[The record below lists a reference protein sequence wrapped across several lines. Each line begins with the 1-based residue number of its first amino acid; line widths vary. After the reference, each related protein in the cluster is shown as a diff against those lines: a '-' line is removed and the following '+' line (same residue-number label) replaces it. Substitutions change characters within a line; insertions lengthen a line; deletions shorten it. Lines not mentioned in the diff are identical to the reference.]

1 MRISDVSSDLCSS
14 DLGAEPNRL
23 ALQAIA
29 DDLFEARKRAA
40 ADEQDVGR
48 VDLKEFLLRMLAAAL
63 RRNRGNRALHHLEQR
78 LLDALARYIARD
90 RGIFGLAADLVDLVD
105 IDDPALCP
113 LDVVIRRLEQ
123 DRKRTRLNT
132 RH

>member
-1 MRISDVSSDLCSS
+1 
-14 DLGAEPNRL
+14 
-23 ALQAIA
+23 
-29 DDLFEARKRAA
+29 
-40 ADEQDVGR
+40 
-48 VDLKEFLLRMLAAAL
+48 MLAAAL

-113 LDVVIRRLEQ
+113 LDVVIRRLAQLE
-123 DRKRTRLNT
+123 RSEERRVGKECVSTCRSRGSPYHKKKKNKAE
-132 RH
+132 

>member
-1 MRISDVSSDLCSS
+1 
-14 DLGAEPNRL
+14 
-23 ALQAIA
+23 
-29 DDLFEARKRAA
+29 
-40 ADEQDVGR
+40 
-48 VDLKEFLLRMLAAAL
+48 MLAAAL

-78 LLDALARYIARD
+78 LLDALARYIAHD

-123 DRKRTRLNT
+123 LEDDILDILADIARLGQRRRIGHRE
-132 RH
+132 RHVEDARQRSEEHTSELQSLMRISYAVFCLKKKKQ